1 MAGLLLCPPAA
12 LRVLRHCAAE
22 WMIYAADY
30 IALRVASSRYY
41 CSGGGCVLQ
50 GKIVTG
56 ARRHAA
62 SRYRA
67 AVLCRMRS
75 RACADLAESNE
86 GALRMDVSADVSIWL
101 SRCRLGRCEEK
112 GEVI

>member
-1 MAGLLLCPPAA
+1 VCSPDVMAGLLLCPPAA
-12 LRVLRHCAAE
+12 LRVQRHCAAE
-22 WMIYAADY
+22 CIYAADF

-75 RACADLAESNE
+75 RTCADLAESNE
-86 GALRMDVSADVSIWL
+86 GALRMDVSADV
-101 SRCRLGRCEEK
+101 
-112 GEVI
+112 